1 MKRAFHARAGLPLC
15 ALLGLVG
22 CCSREAP
29 QPAIAVTSQGAASGG
44 PARRDDRTRS
54 PTVRALEAGTL
65 GPQDRT
71 PVEQLLLVLDG
82 YTRAKREA
90 AGAPANGRHNRALF
104 YCAQQN
110 ADFSQCVLFDG
121 SDEGAHLS
129 GVEYVISADL
139 FATLPPLERQY
150 WHAHGGEIDS
160 GVLVAPGIDDSAH
173 TELMGEL
180 RSTYG
185 KGWRTWNAEV
195 DPLPFG
201 EPTLMWSTSPAKL
214 EPAVRTE
221 MRARRNREPE

>member
-1 MKRAFHARAGLPLC
+1 MHWALHARAGLPLC

-22 CCSREAP
+22 CSREAP
-29 QPAIAVTSQGAASGG
+29 RPALAVTSQGAASGG
-44 PARRDDRTRS
+44 PARRDDRARWA
-54 PTVRALEAGTL
+54 TVRALEAGTL

-90 AGAPANGRHNRALF
+90 AGAPNERHARALF
-104 YCAQQN
+104 FCGQQN
-110 ADFSQCVLFDG
+110 ADFSQCVVFDG
-121 SDEGAHLS
+121 TDEGAHLT
-129 GVEYVISADL
+129 GVEYVISAEL
-139 FATLPPLERQY
+139 FATLPPVERQY
-150 WHAHGGEIDS
+150 WHAHGGEVDS
-160 GVLVAPGIDDSAH
+160 GVVVAPGIDDPAH

-185 KGWRTWNAEV
+185 KGWRTWNAET

-201 EPTLMWSTSPAKL
+201 EPTLMWSIAPGKL

-221 MRARRNREPE
+221 MRARRNREVE